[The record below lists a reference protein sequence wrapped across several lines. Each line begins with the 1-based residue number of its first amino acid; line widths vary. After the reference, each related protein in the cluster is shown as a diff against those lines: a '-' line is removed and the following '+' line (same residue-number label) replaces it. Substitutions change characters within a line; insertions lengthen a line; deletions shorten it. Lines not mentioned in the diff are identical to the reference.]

1 MRTPTGYGDLWL
13 CGKHVVAPDPE
24 AARERISPGATVV
37 CLNEPRDIA
46 RYPDYP
52 AWLTESPN
60 AMWFP
65 MPDFHAPPV
74 EAIRPLIT
82 DIVSLLRGG
91 TDVIVH
97 CSAGRGRAGTT
108 AVCVLMQLGMPAADA
123 MAKVRTER
131 PGAGPEAGPQAALVR
146 DFTLALDPQD

>member
-1 MRTPTGYGDLWL
+1 MIKFFG
-13 CGKHVVAPDPE
+13 H
-24 AARERISPGATVV
+24 
-37 CLNEPRDIA
+37 CLYRLHRLFYYFRSN
-46 RYPDYP
+46 
-52 AWLTESPN
+52 
-60 AMWFP
+60 
-65 MPDFHAPPV
+65 PV
-74 EAIRPLIT
+74 T